1 MKHAKRLLS
10 LALCFPE
17 RLSGRAK
24 NPQRLNYFRMFFT
37 DSIVDVLHQNLETRP
52 FIAHERDLFQAM
64 KLGFLDFFMKHICRT
79 VPEIECCAVK
89 RYNELVDGRPDTAP
103 GHPLPND
110 VYMTYLN
117 TVESYAIKSPGTI
130 SNQRAEYERFMREN
144 LC

>member
-1 MKHAKRLLS
+1 MLSLLS

-37 DSIVDVLHQNLETRP
+37 DSVVDILHQNLETRP
-52 FIAHERDLFQAM
+52 FVAHERDLFHAI
-64 KLGFLDFFMKHICRT
+64 KLGFLDFFMQQVCRS
-79 VPEIECCAVK
+79 VPEIKSCGVK
-89 RYNELVDGRPDTAP
+89 HYGALVDGRPDAAP

-117 TVESYAIKSPGTI
+117 TVEGSTIKSPGTI